1 MGENPRKIAG
11 LQKVVQVLLKCLMTG
26 TGSDPIYPKQGTKFT
41 EYTWYSNITQDSVAA
56 RAADLSSLTTTQKT
70 SLVAAINELK
80 TAIDNSG
87 SSITISDSTS
97 STTEV
102 WSSSKVS
109 SAIAQA
115 KSDLVNG
122 AGAALDTLS
131 ELAAALGNDASF
143 ASTVTTALGY
153 RLRFDAAQTL
163 TAGQK
168 TQACA
173 NLGIGEP
180 DTDFVTTFNSGLV

>member
-1 MGENPRKIAG
+1 MST
-11 LQKVVQVLLKCLMTG
+11 L
-26 TGSDPIYPKQGTKFT
+26 
-41 EYTWYSNITQDSVAA
+41 AA
-56 RAADLSSLTTTQKT
+56 RIADLATRLATECKSIRTLVNGNTADLLSLTTTQKT

-115 KSDLVNG
+115 KSDIVNG

-153 RLRFDAAQTL
+153 RLRFDAAQAL

-180 DTDFVTTFNSGLV
+180 DTDFVMTFNSGLV

>member
-1 MGENPRKIAG
+1 MSS
-11 LQKVVQVLLKCLMTG
+11 LQVRITDLATRVA
-26 TGSDPIYPKQGTKFT
+26 T
-41 EYTWYSNITQDSVAA
+41 EIKSVKTLVNGNAT
-56 RAADLSSLTTTQKT
+56 DLSALTTTQKT

-80 TAIDNSG
+80 NAVDNVG

-122 AGAALDTLS
+122 AGAALDTLA
-131 ELAAALGNDASF
+131 ELASALGNDASF

-168 TQACA
+168 TQACV

>member
-1 MGENPRKIAG
+1 MST
-11 LQKVVQVLLKCLMTG
+11 L
-26 TGSDPIYPKQGTKFT
+26 
-41 EYTWYSNITQDSVAA
+41 AA
-56 RAADLSSLTTTQKT
+56 RIADLATRLATECKSIRTLVNGNTTDLSSLTTTQKT

-153 RLRFDAAQTL
+153 RLRFDAAQAL

>member
-1 MGENPRKIAG
+1 MSS
-11 LQKVVQVLLKCLMTG
+11 LQVRITDLATRVA
-26 TGSDPIYPKQGTKFT
+26 T
-41 EYTWYSNITQDSVAA
+41 EIKSVKTLVNGN
-56 RAADLSSLTTTQKT
+56 AADLSALTTTQKT

-80 TAIDNSG
+80 NAVDNAG

-97 STTEV
+97 STTQV
-102 WSSSKVS
+102 WSSSK
-109 SAIAQA
+109 IASEIQA
-115 KSDLVNG
+115 AKDALTNG
-122 AGAALDTLS
+122 AAAALDTLA
-131 ELAAALGNDASF
+131 ELASALGNDASF

-153 RLRFDAAQTL
+153 RLRFDDVQTL
-163 TAGQK
+163 TAQQK

>member
-1 MGENPRKIAG
+1 MSS
-11 LQKVVQVLLKCLMTG
+11 LQVRITDLATRVA
-26 TGSDPIYPKQGTKFT
+26 T
-41 EYTWYSNITQDSVAA
+41 EIKSVKTLVNGN
-56 RAADLSSLTTTQKT
+56 AADLSALTTTQKT

-80 TAIDNSG
+80 NAVDNVG

-122 AGAALDTLS
+122 AGAALDTLA
-131 ELAAALGNDASF
+131 ELASALGNDASF

-168 TQACA
+168 TQACV

>member
-1 MGENPRKIAG
+1 MST
-11 LQKVVQVLLKCLMTG
+11 L
-26 TGSDPIYPKQGTKFT
+26 
-41 EYTWYSNITQDSVAA
+41 AA
-56 RAADLSSLTTTQKT
+56 RIADLATRLATECKSIRTLVNGNTADLSSLTTTQKT

-153 RLRFDAAQTL
+153 RLRFDAAQAL
-163 TAGQK
+163 TTGQK

-173 NLGIGEP
+173 NIGIGEP
-180 DTDFVTTFNSGLV
+180 DTDFVMTFNSGLV

>member
-1 MGENPRKIAG
+1 MSS
-11 LQKVVQVLLKCLMTG
+11 LQVRITDLATRVA
-26 TGSDPIYPKQGTKFT
+26 T
-41 EYTWYSNITQDSVAA
+41 EIKSVKTLVNGN
-56 RAADLSSLTTTQKT
+56 AADLSALTTTQKT

-80 TAIDNSG
+80 NAVDNAG

-97 STTEV
+97 STTQV
-102 WSSSKVS
+102 WSSSK
-109 SAIAQA
+109 IASEIQA
-115 KSDLVNG
+115 AKDALTNG
-122 AGAALDTLS
+122 AAGALDTLA
-131 ELAAALGNDASF
+131 ELASALGNDASF

-153 RLRFDAAQTL
+153 RLRFDTAQTL

>member
-1 MGENPRKIAG
+1 MSTLATRITDLATRLATECKSIRT
-11 LQKVVQVLLKCLMTG
+11 LLNG
-26 TGSDPIYPKQGTKFT
+26 
-41 EYTWYSNITQDSVAA
+41 N
-56 RAADLSSLTTTQKT
+56 AADLSSLTTTQKT

-143 ASTVTTALGY
+143 ASTVTTTLGY
-153 RLRFDAAQTL
+153 RLRFDTAQAL
-163 TAGQK
+163 TTGQK

>member
-1 MGENPRKIAG
+1 MST
-11 LQKVVQVLLKCLMTG
+11 L
-26 TGSDPIYPKQGTKFT
+26 
-41 EYTWYSNITQDSVAA
+41 AA
-56 RAADLSSLTTTQKT
+56 RIADLATRLATECKSIRTLVNGNTSDLSSLTTTQKT

-115 KSDLVNG
+115 KSDLANG

-153 RLRFDAAQTL
+153 RLRFDAAQAL
-163 TAGQK
+163 TTGQK

>member
-1 MGENPRKIAG
+1 MSTLATRITDLTTRLATECKSIRT
-11 LQKVVQVLLKCLMTG
+11 LLNG
-26 TGSDPIYPKQGTKFT
+26 
-41 EYTWYSNITQDSVAA
+41 N
-56 RAADLSSLTTTQKT
+56 AADLSSLTTTQKT
-70 SLVAAINELK
+70 SLVAAINELN

>member
-1 MGENPRKIAG
+1 MST
-11 LQKVVQVLLKCLMTG
+11 LQVRITDLATRVA
-26 TGSDPIYPKQGTKFT
+26 T
-41 EYTWYSNITQDSVAA
+41 EIKSVKTLINGN
-56 RAADLSSLTTTQKT
+56 AADLSALTTTQKT

-80 TAIDNSG
+80 NAVDNAG

-102 WSSSKVS
+102 WSSSK
-109 SAIAQA
+109 IASEIQA
-115 KSDLVNG
+115 AKDALTNG
-122 AGAALDTLS
+122 ASAALDTLA
-131 ELAAALGNDASF
+131 ELASALGNDASF

-153 RLRFDAAQTL
+153 RLRFDDVQTL
-163 TAGQK
+163 TAQQK